1 MNAPARITF
10 PPFAPDAGRPPP
22 PAADRLHF
30 IHIIDDDAPLG
41 AALAAGLEAHGYRT
55 FFSPGAETGLAE
67 ARARPPDLILCDI
80 NMPGKNGHRL
90 LGEIRAD
97 PRLGDCLFVFM
108 TGNPLF
114 AQPRAGMDLGADD
127 FLLKP
132 FSLEALVTCV
142 SARLQRRAVAQQ
154 QGEAAFLADLRDGLH
169 KVMSHELFTPLTGI
183 IGFADM
189 LEQDFKL
196 MPPREIQEALTG
208 IRLSGQRLHR
218 TLRNYLFTLDRLAPD
233 SATPFPVIPA
243 ATVGHLLGQAA
254 KTAVRRHRRE
264 ADLRLEVQAAA
275 LTAGPQEFAILV
287 EELVDN
293 ACSFSAAGTPVRVR
307 ARRTGANLVL
317 RVSDGGR
324 GMTAEQL
331 KRLGAFR
338 QFERGRFEQQGLGV
352 GLFIV
357 RQILRRLGGE
367 LSIESLPGSGTT
379 CQVTLPVYHAPV
391 ADGTN

>member
-1 MNAPARITF
+1 MNEPARITF
-10 PPFAPDAGRPPP
+10 PPFAPAAGRTPP
-22 PAADRLHF
+22 PATDRLHF

-41 AALAAGLEAHGYRT
+41 AALSAGLKAHGYRT
-55 FFSPGAETGLAE
+55 FFSPSAAAGLAE
-67 ARARPPDLILCDI
+67 AHARPPDLILCDI

-90 LGEIRAD
+90 LEEIRAD
-97 PRLGDCLFVFM
+97 PQLADCLFVFM

-114 AQPRAGMDLGADD
+114 AQPRTGMDLGADD

-132 FSLEALVTCV
+132 FSLETLAACV
-142 SARLQRRAVAQQ
+142 SARLQRKSVAQQ
-154 QGEAAFLADLRDGLH
+154 QGEAAFLTDLRDGLH
-169 KVMSHELFTPLTGI
+169 KAMSHEFFTPLSGI

-196 MPPREIQEALTG
+196 MPAGEIQEALTG

-233 SATPFPVIPA
+233 SATPCPVIPA
-243 ATVGHLLGQAA
+243 ATAGRLLEQAA
-254 KTAVRRHRRE
+254 KVAARRHRRE

-275 LTAGPQEFAILV
+275 LTAGPQEFSILI

-293 ACSFSAAGTPVRVR
+293 ACSFSAPGKPVRVG
-307 ARRTGANLVL
+307 ARITGANLRL
-317 RVSDGGR
+317 RVSDAGR

-331 KRLGAFR
+331 RRLGAFR
-338 QFERGRFEQQGLGV
+338 QFERGKFEQQGLGV
-352 GLFIV
+352 GLSIV

-367 LSIESLPGSGTT
+367 LSIESLPGAGTT